1 MCFSATASF
10 VTAGV
15 TGIAGL
21 LAMTRVTHKRELVL
35 AAMPLV
41 FAVQQSIEGLLWLHL
56 PQGAGDPAVRPLTM
70 AFLFFAEPFWPVFAP
85 LAALLIETDRNRRQ
99 VMLACAA
106 LGACVS
112 AYLLWSLLT
121 RMHGVVIE
129 DGHIMYLNDHR
140 SREAIGFAYLAAT
153 GVPFLVSS
161 GRAIAAMGA
170 VLVVGSV
177 TAYVFYWNHYVS
189 VWCFFAAAGS
199 VVLLVHFQHAQRRH
213 RMSVTSPIKW

>member
-15 TGIAGL
+15 TGVAGL
-21 LAMTRVTHKRELVL
+21 LAITRVTHKRELAL

-41 FAVQQSIEGLLWLHL
+41 FAMQQSIEGLLWLHL
-56 PQGAGDPAVRPLTM
+56 PQGAGDPAVRTLTL

-85 LAALLIETDRNRRQ
+85 LAALQVETDTRRRQ
-99 VMLACAA
+99 VMLACAV

-112 AYLLWSLLT
+112 AYLLWSILT
-121 RMHGVVIE
+121 RVHGAVIE

-140 SREAIGFAYLAAT
+140 SREAIGLAYLAAT
-153 GVPFLVSS
+153 AVPFLVSS
-161 GRAIAAMGA
+161 RRAIAAMGA
-170 VLVVGSV
+170 VLLAGSV
-177 TAYVFYWNHYVS
+177 TAYIFYWNHYVS

-199 VVLLVHFQHAQRRH
+199 VVLLAHFETARRDARLAGAQ
-213 RMSVTSPIKW
+213 PIR